1 MFQVSKISMKSVKVR
16 RNRKAAAEDVY
27 ILCFPIQ
34 HQHNIFFWSQFACI
48 YLNKNYNIQILDA
61 LDIP

>member
-34 HQHNIFFWSQFACI
+34 HQHNIFSGHNLHVFI
-48 YLNKNYNIQILDA
+48 
-61 LDIP
+61 